1 MMKAINLG
9 YVFEK
14 YKGLWVTL
22 TESLDTVISAD
33 KNPKRALDKALKK
46 GYKKPT
52 LFKVPRENNAY
63 IGAAGSYVT
72 L

>member
-1 MMKAINLG
+1 MKAINLG
-9 YVFEK
+9 PVFKK

-33 KNPKRALDKALKK
+33 TNPKTALEKALKK
-46 GYKKPT
+46 GYTKPT
-52 LFKVPRENNAY
+52 LFKVPKENTAY

>member
-1 MMKAINLG
+1 MKAINLG
-9 YVFEK
+9 RVFEQ
-14 YKGLWVTL
+14 YKGMWVTL

-33 KNPKRALDKALKK
+33 KNPQTALDEALKK

-52 LFKVPRENNAY
+52 LFKVPKENNAY

-72 L
+72 R

>member
-1 MMKAINLG
+1 MKAIHLG
-9 YVFEK
+9 HVFEK

-22 TESLDTVISAD
+22 TESLDTVISANKD
-33 KNPKRALDKALKK
+33 PKIALDEAVKK

-63 IGAAGSYVT
+63 IGATGSYVT

>member
-1 MMKAINLG
+1 MKAIHLG

-22 TESLDTVISAD
+22 TESLDTVISANKD
-33 KNPKRALDKALKK
+33 PKIALDEAVKK

-63 IGAAGSYVT
+63 IGATGSYVT